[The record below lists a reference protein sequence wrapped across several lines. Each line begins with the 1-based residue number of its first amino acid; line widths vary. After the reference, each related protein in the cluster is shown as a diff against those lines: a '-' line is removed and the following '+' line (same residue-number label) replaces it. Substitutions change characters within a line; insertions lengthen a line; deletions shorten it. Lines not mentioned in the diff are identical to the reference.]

1 MSTLHVNDLLSERI
15 ESLDHCQTMI
25 ITPDRDDDDDLR
37 VDDSADNEEYDP
49 EPIAKPSPK
58 SWPKKVRNKNS
69 KPKLILDRN
78 FMCFFRHIYSIMNH
92 SGGESKTCTKSLRS
106 NESIYK
112 VFWTD
117 ILSPIKSFLL
127 GWKRISKDVRVCCFQ
142 AARLVR
148 YIHNVL
154 STYLLRCFVSSIFE
168 DITKSMY
175 ERANADV
182 LCNVAILYRECI
194 SFQSALIM
202 GNKDTCIF
210 PSMTKG
216 KLAVR
221 VNHLRKAT
229 TPLRYTSRKS
239 L

>member
-1 MSTLHVNDLLSERI
+1 MQAEIFL
-15 ESLDHCQTMI
+15 ESFQ
-25 ITPDRDDDDDLR
+25 
-37 VDDSADNEEYDP
+37 N
-49 EPIAKPSPK
+49 
-58 SWPKKVRNKNS
+58 
-69 KPKLILDRN
+69 
-78 FMCFFRHIYSIMNH
+78 IMFLPGDWHTGMNM
-92 SGGESKTCTKSLRS
+92 LQ
-106 NESIYK
+106 SIYI
-112 VFWTD
+112 VFWTN
-117 ILSPIKSFLL
+117 ILSPIESFL
-127 GWKRISKDVRVCCFQ
+127 GWKRISKDVRGCYFQ
-142 AARLVR
+142 AACLVR

-182 LCNVAILYRECI
+182 LCNVAILYHECI

-202 GNKDTCIF
+202 GNEDTCIF

-216 KLAVR
+216 QLAVR